1 MPGYR
6 LSAIGYRLFSHQTFM
21 RGAHTAAMNM
31 VADAR
36 LSAIGYRLFS
46 HQTFMRGAHT
56 AAMNMVAD
64 ARLSAIGYWLSAIF
78 TSDVHARGAHR
89 RDEHG
94 R

>member
-1 MPGYR
+1 
-6 LSAIGYRLFSHQTFM
+6 M

-46 HQTFMRGAHT
+46 HQSPCQPKRP
-56 AAMNMVAD
+56 
-64 ARLSAIGYWLSAIF
+64 ARKRAGEV
-78 TSDVHARGAHR
+78 D
-89 RDEHG
+89 DG